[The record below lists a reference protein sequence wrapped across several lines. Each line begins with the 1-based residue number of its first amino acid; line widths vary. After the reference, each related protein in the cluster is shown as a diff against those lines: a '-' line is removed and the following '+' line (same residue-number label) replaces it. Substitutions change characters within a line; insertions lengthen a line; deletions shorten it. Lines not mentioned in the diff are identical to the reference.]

1 MILNDGN
8 RINSQYCIPQKN
20 RVLAKQ
26 MIWRL
31 TGGGAQVRKRF
42 GGCV

>member
-20 RVLAKQ
+20 RVLATKKNDLE
-26 MIWRL
+26 INRGV
-31 TGGGAQVRKRF
+31 GGGSGAKMI
-42 GGCV
+42 